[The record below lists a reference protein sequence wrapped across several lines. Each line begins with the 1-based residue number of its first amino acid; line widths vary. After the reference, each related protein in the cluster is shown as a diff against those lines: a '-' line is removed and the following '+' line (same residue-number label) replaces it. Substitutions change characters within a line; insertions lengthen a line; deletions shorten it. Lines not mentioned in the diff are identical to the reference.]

1 MLPSTQVK
9 RVAEQ
14 WVDAINSGDVDALDD
29 IVAPDVVDHSGLTAG
44 HGDGCYGYKQ
54 LVQKLLSSLPGYS
67 SQVDSIEV
75 QGDLVTIKQTGKAP
89 PPAHFSAL
97 LAPEA
102 ADLDAAGK
110 MDFKVTSVVRVNDD
124 GQITEHWA
132 VEGPF
137 GRKST
142 PDDWSPGPS
151 PTGSPEA
158 NKSFMQKYVKNV
170 IDAMAA
176 ENARYYMAENFYNHD
191 PAPGEKHGLDGA
203 IEFISS
209 IFTAFS
215 QFRTTLEEQLAEA
228 DIVVGRWSQT
238 FVNTGPYLGFPASGK
253 QIHIGGITIT
263 RVRDNRILEEWE
275 ARDALSLLNQMGI
288 PSPFGALEDDTLPAT
303 EDPKELARR
312 FFYEVWDTGDL
323 TVADAI
329 FAPDFVNSSVVAGQ
343 RPGVAGVKQLVRAFR
358 DGFPDCSVSVDL
370 QTVEN
375 SRVATRYTFR
385 GTHRGTFRGL
395 KATGKPVE
403 VSGISIHSVAGGE
416 ITGHWGFFDD
426 ANLLFQ
432 LGLVQYPGQD
442 PGPGPGPKPPGPWDT
457 AGTAGK

>member
-1 MLPSTQVK
+1 
-9 RVAEQ
+9 
-14 WVDAINSGDVDALDD
+14 
-29 IVAPDVVDHSGLTAG
+29 
-44 HGDGCYGYKQ
+44 
-54 LVQKLLSSLPGYS
+54 
-67 SQVDSIEV
+67 
-75 QGDLVTIKQTGKAP
+75 
-89 PPAHFSAL
+89 
-97 LAPEA
+97 
-102 ADLDAAGK
+102 
-110 MDFKVTSVVRVNDD
+110 
-124 GQITEHWA
+124 
-132 VEGPF
+132 
-137 GRKST
+137 
-142 PDDWSPGPS
+142 
-151 PTGSPEA
+151 
-158 NKSFMQKYVKNV
+158 
-170 IDAMAA
+170 
-176 ENARYYMAENFYNHD
+176 
-191 PAPGEKHGLDGA
+191 
-203 IEFISS
+203 
-209 IFTAFS
+209 
-215 QFRTTLEEQLAEA
+215 
-228 DIVVGRWSQT
+228 
-238 FVNTGPYLGFPASGK
+238 
-253 QIHIGGITIT
+253 
-263 RVRDNRILEEWE
+263 
-275 ARDALSLLNQMGI
+275 MGI